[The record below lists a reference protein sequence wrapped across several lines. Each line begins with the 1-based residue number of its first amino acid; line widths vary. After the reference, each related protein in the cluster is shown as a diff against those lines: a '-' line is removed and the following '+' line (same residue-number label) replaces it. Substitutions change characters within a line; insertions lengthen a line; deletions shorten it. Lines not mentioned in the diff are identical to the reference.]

1 MTEKELFL
9 KTLEKN
15 QKEVDEFYYKALLS
29 LKKKNQ
35 DNKDLEEKM
44 AHDEQKIK
52 DEIEDIEN
60 RIQEIKDDP
69 SNYIN
74 KDKQNRYK
82 DFSIEKKIY
91 DYENLIKKLKR
102 ELEWL
107 EKINKTEFNYI
118 TQKIKIKIYLK
129 LCKF

>member
-52 DEIEDIEN
+52 DEIEEIEN
-60 RIQEIKDDP
+60 RIQKIKDDP

-74 KDKQNRYK
+74 KDKQNRFK
-82 DFSIEKKIY
+82 DFSIEKK
-91 DYENLIKKLKR
+91 NL
-102 ELEWL
+102 
-107 EKINKTEFNYI
+107 
-118 TQKIKIKIYLK
+118 
-129 LCKF
+129 